1 MISSSTKI
9 RPTNKSN
16 CCPVCGDTK
25 GKCRTIDSEPIVL
38 CGNTAKG
45 DEPSGWSYRKP
56 ASNPLWNVFAPDD
69 GNDSQSWQD
78 KLQERN
84 KHNAERTAAKAQRLA
99 ENPVA
104 GIVDRDNGY
113 RHLLAV
119 LPAKLNVKDQADLA
133 RRGVTPDQ
141 IDQWQ
146 IRSIDQWQRLS
157 EQVPERLA
165 GISEGGRS
173 LSNGCEGYIVPIED
187 PLGRVSG
194 FQICNRRKGDDQ
206 PKYPWF
212 SSRNKRNLNGATSN
226 FANEELPLAVA
237 FPERLDLSK
246 LGQIGLCE
254 GTGVKPRIA
263 ANKIGIPFI
272 GAAGGHFGKET
283 LSDYIK
289 QLEEILS
296 CVNQEDYGEVWLSLS
311 RQQWRNISKYSN
323 STKTATETAASHTL
337 SMKTSPSK
345 AVALN
350 SQQPGSKSD
359 ESTQNGEQHSTNTES
374 GSICDASKKA
384 KPIRAKILIFP
395 DAGSPENPTVMAIAA
410 NTFKICWDLKYKP
423 TVRWWGQFSKPGRD
437 VDELDGSENI
447 RTLAGS
453 QFLSLS
459 NWRSLKKF
467 TPNQTIEGVFC
478 DFPSP
483 EPGQMIAVRAGLG
496 AGKTWRAIEIL
507 KSAELSAIVVTP
519 TNTLGRNF
527 VGRAIAA
534 GLNETYHFQSDMNV
548 ETGEEKETD
557 ASDSKPKAPKKNKS
571 MFGQHGV
578 KTFTLCPDS
587 IVNLDPK
594 ALTNQIVIVDEA
606 MQNWVALLQ
615 RQTAIKGW
623 RTRTRKVLI
632 EILEVCHSVILLDG
646 GLTDKCCE
654 FWSELAPSKD
664 LVKIQHI
671 KTDFESFNISL
682 IEAPGDAE
690 FLANVQTIA
699 LQNVAFRDEP
709 FAILSDSK
717 KDLEAFDRRFAA
729 MGLKGYLLDS
739 STCSEPWAKELI
751 ANPDK
756 FIEES
761 RPDYLLISPVASS
774 GFDCSIR
781 GYFKYAFL
789 LSRGVLAID
798 DLMQHLARI
807 RDPKVKRVI
816 WCPPI
821 GLSGGHPVVNEL
833 TIGECQAAL
842 VKYITDDATLGVGD
856 LSEFSK
862 RMEEIA
868 TQARQQGALIAT
880 DNIERK
886 NLRSYLHEAL
896 LLAGHTVQA
905 GVVTEEDRS
914 ACKAQADT
922 KATIKVE
929 KAQVIHAAE
938 ELTTIEAEALKSK
951 DSLNAEE
958 RAKMSR
964 YRILNDLPGITNSQE
979 WNSTDQVAIS
989 KRVSCEARFKFVND
1003 LLENNLISKARS
1015 WYLWQNPDA
1024 AAAISRDKWAKILDG
1039 GEVKRLKSMELYLDA
1054 LRSCGFEAV
1063 LGLDV
1068 ITNDDP
1074 VLAHFLMNCRKK
1086 ANRLK
1091 LSKTAKSLSD
1101 QNRTLALRNLI
1112 EQLGLV
1118 LIQAEEHDGRSDR
1131 IYKIESE
1138 IPASVM
1144 ASTEAKI
1151 EAKTTQK
1158 TEETD
1163 EKKTGSADAGNPFSE
1178 GVRGATEGHT
1188 DPYKNRRP
1196 SVADVKD
1203 EFIPVENTIETEPD
1217 SPDWM
1222 SEESLQEIRNQ
1233 WNESESDDERETWRQ
1248 IIPAHVLE
1256 AAIAA

>member
-1 MISSSTKI
+1 MISSASKI
-9 RPTNKSN
+9 RPTTKSN
-16 CCPVCGDTK
+16 PCPVCGDVK
-25 GKCRTIDSEPIVL
+25 GKCRTIDSEPIAL

-78 KLQERN
+78 RLEATSKRKAARAEEDNRRN
-84 KHNAERTAAKAQRLA
+84 AQLKPVEQRDREYRAQPKTLSDARYQSLKARGLTDEEIQLAIDNHWLWDFPGHKGFAIAALSLDGLIQGAQIANDSRDPKYVWHSKDQSA
-99 ENPVA
+99 RIPATGENPLFIWIHPDA
-104 GIVDRDNGY
+104 DRT
-113 RHLLAV
+113 
-119 LPAKLNVKDQADLA
+119 KL
-133 RRGVTPDQ
+133 
-141 IDQWQ
+141 
-146 IRSIDQWQRLS
+146 RL
-157 EQVPERLA
+157 
-165 GISEGGRS
+165 I
-173 LSNGCEGYIVPIED
+173 
-187 PLGRVSG
+187 
-194 FQICNRRKGDDQ
+194 
-206 PKYPWF
+206 
-212 SSRNKRNLNGATSN
+212 
-226 FANEELPLAVA
+226 
-237 FPERLDLSK
+237 
-246 LGQIGLCE
+246 LCE
-254 GTGVKPRIA
+254 GALKPLVAALKFWRTGDIQRA
-263 ANKIGIPFI
+263 FI
-272 GAAGGHFGKET
+272 GAAGGHFQVNSLT
-283 LSDYIK
+283 ALIK
-289 QLEEILS
+289 GVGLRSIQL
-296 CVNQEDYGEVWLSLS
+296 
-311 RQQWRNISKYSN
+311 
-323 STKTATETAASHTL
+323 A
-337 SMKTSPSK
+337 
-345 AVALN
+345 
-350 SQQPGSKSD
+350 
-359 ESTQNGEQHSTNTES
+359 
-374 GSICDASKKA
+374 
-384 KPIRAKILIFP
+384 P
-395 DAGSPENPTVMAIAA
+395 DAGAPENPTVMAIAA
-410 NTFKICWDLKYKP
+410 NTFKICWNLGYKP
-423 TVRWWGQFSKPGRD
+423 TVKWWGQYNKPGRD
-437 VDELDGSENI
+437 VDELDGSESI

-467 TPNQTIEGVFC
+467 TPHQTIEGAFC
-478 DFPSP
+478 DFPAP
-483 EPGQMIAVRAGLG
+483 QEGQMIAVRAGLG

-507 KSAELSAIVVTP
+507 KNAELSAIVVTP

-527 VGRAIAA
+527 VGRALAA
-534 GLNETYHFQSDMNV
+534 GLTETYHFQSAMNV
-548 ETGEEKETD
+548 ETDEESNASDSD

-571 MFGQHGV
+571 MFGLDGV

-594 ALTNQIVIVDEA
+594 ALTNQIVIFDES

-623 RTRTRKVLI
+623 RTRTRKVLK

-646 GLTDKCCE
+646 GLTDQCCE

-664 LVKIQHI
+664 LVKIQHV
-671 KTDFESFNISL
+671 KTDFEPFDIKL
-682 IEAPGDAE
+682 IESPGDAE

-739 STCSEPWAKELI
+739 STCSESWAKELI

-756 FIEES
+756 FIEEN

-781 GYFKYAFL
+781 DYFKYAFL

-807 RDPKVKRVI
+807 RDPKVKRVV

-821 GLSGGHPVVNEL
+821 GLSGGHPVVNES

-856 LSEFSK
+856 LSGFSK

-880 DNIERK
+880 SNIERK
-886 NLRSYLHEAL
+886 NLRTYLHEAL
-896 LLAGHTVQA
+896 ILAGHTVKA

-929 KAQVIHAAE
+929 KAQVVHAAE

-979 WNSTDQVAIS
+979 WNATDQVAIS

-1024 AAAISRDKWAKILDG
+1024 AAGISRERWAKILDG
-1039 GEVKRLKSMELYLDA
+1039 GEVKRLKSQELYLDA
-1054 LRSCGFEAV
+1054 LRTCGFEAV
-1063 LGLDV
+1063 LSLDV

-1118 LIQAEEHDGRSDR
+1118 LTKAEEHDGRSDR

-1144 ASTEAKI
+1144 ASIEAKI
-1151 EAKTTQK
+1151 EAKPTQK

-1163 EKKTGSADAGNPFSE
+1163 EKKTGSADAGNPFTAKD
-1178 GVRGATEGHT
+1178 RGATEGHT

-1196 SVADVKD
+1196 SVAVEND

-1222 SEESLQEIRNQ
+1222 SQESLEGIRRQ
-1233 WNESESDDERETWRQ
+1233 WDESESDEEREAWRQ
-1248 IIPAHVLE
+1248 IIPPHVLE

>member
-1 MISSSTKI
+1 
-9 RPTNKSN
+9 
-16 CCPVCGDTK
+16 
-25 GKCRTIDSEPIVL
+25 
-38 CGNTAKG
+38 
-45 DEPSGWSYRKP
+45 
-56 ASNPLWNVFAPDD
+56 
-69 GNDSQSWQD
+69 
-78 KLQERN
+78 
-84 KHNAERTAAKAQRLA
+84 
-99 ENPVA
+99 
-104 GIVDRDNGY
+104 
-113 RHLLAV
+113 
-119 LPAKLNVKDQADLA
+119 
-133 RRGVTPDQ
+133 
-141 IDQWQ
+141 
-146 IRSIDQWQRLS
+146 
-157 EQVPERLA
+157 
-165 GISEGGRS
+165 
-173 LSNGCEGYIVPIED
+173 
-187 PLGRVSG
+187 
-194 FQICNRRKGDDQ
+194 
-206 PKYPWF
+206 
-212 SSRNKRNLNGATSN
+212 
-226 FANEELPLAVA
+226 
-237 FPERLDLSK
+237 
-246 LGQIGLCE
+246 
-254 GTGVKPRIA
+254 
-263 ANKIGIPFI
+263 
-272 GAAGGHFGKET
+272 
-283 LSDYIK
+283 
-289 QLEEILS
+289 
-296 CVNQEDYGEVWLSLS
+296 
-311 RQQWRNISKYSN
+311 
-323 STKTATETAASHTL
+323 
-337 SMKTSPSK
+337 
-345 AVALN
+345 
-350 SQQPGSKSD
+350 
-359 ESTQNGEQHSTNTES
+359 
-374 GSICDASKKA
+374 
-384 KPIRAKILIFP
+384 
-395 DAGSPENPTVMAIAA
+395 
-410 NTFKICWDLKYKP
+410 
-423 TVRWWGQFSKPGRD
+423 
-437 VDELDGSENI
+437 
-447 RTLAGS
+447 
-453 QFLSLS
+453 
-459 NWRSLKKF
+459 
-467 TPNQTIEGVFC
+467 
-478 DFPSP
+478 
-483 EPGQMIAVRAGLG
+483 
-496 AGKTWRAIEIL
+496 
-507 KSAELSAIVVTP
+507 
-519 TNTLGRNF
+519 
-527 VGRAIAA
+527 
-534 GLNETYHFQSDMNV
+534 
-548 ETGEEKETD
+548 
-557 ASDSKPKAPKKNKS
+557 
-571 MFGQHGV
+571 
-578 KTFTLCPDS
+578 
-587 IVNLDPK
+587 
-594 ALTNQIVIVDEA
+594 

-654 FWSELAPSKD
+654 FWSELAPSKE
-664 LVKIQHI
+664 LVKIQHV
-671 KTDFESFNISL
+671 KTDFEPFDIKL
-682 IEAPGDAE
+682 IESPGDSE
-690 FLANVQTIA
+690 FLATVQTIA
-699 LQNVAFRDEP
+699 CQNAALKDEP

-717 KDLEAFDRRFAA
+717 KDLEAFDRRFTA
-729 MGLKGYLLDS
+729 MELKGYLLDS

-756 FIEES
+756 FIEENQ
-761 RPDYLLISPVASS
+761 PDYLLISPVAAT

-781 GYFKYAFL
+781 GYFKHAFL

-964 YRILNDLPGITNSQE
+964 YRILNDLPGIANSQE

-1063 LGLDV
+1063 LGLDA

>member
-1 MISSSTKI
+1 MTLAASKF

-16 CCPVCGDTK
+16 SCPVCGDVK
-25 GKCRTIDSEPIVL
+25 GKCRTIYSEPIVL

-56 ASNPLWNVFAPDD
+56 ASNPLWSVFAPDD
-69 GNDSQSWQD
+69 SNDSQNWQD
-78 KLQERN
+78 KLEERN
-84 KHNAERTAAKAQRLA
+84 KHNAERIAVEAKRLEALKPVEQRDLEYRAQPKTLSEARYQSLKDRGLTDAEIQLAIDNHWLWDFPGHKGFAIAALSLDGLIQGAQIANDSRDPKYVWHSKDQSA
-99 ENPVA
+99 HIPSAGENPLFIWIHPDA
-104 GIVDRDNGY
+104 DRT
-113 RHLLAV
+113 
-119 LPAKLNVKDQADLA
+119 KL
-133 RRGVTPDQ
+133 
-141 IDQWQ
+141 
-146 IRSIDQWQRLS
+146 RL
-157 EQVPERLA
+157 
-165 GISEGGRS
+165 I
-173 LSNGCEGYIVPIED
+173 
-187 PLGRVSG
+187 
-194 FQICNRRKGDDQ
+194 
-206 PKYPWF
+206 
-212 SSRNKRNLNGATSN
+212 
-226 FANEELPLAVA
+226 
-237 FPERLDLSK
+237 
-246 LGQIGLCE
+246 LCE
-254 GTGVKPRIA
+254 GALKPLVAALKFWRTGDIQRA
-263 ANKIGIPFI
+263 FI
-272 GAAGGHFGKET
+272 GAAGGHFQVNSLT
-283 LSDYIK
+283 ALIK
-289 QLEEILS
+289 GVGLRSIQL
-296 CVNQEDYGEVWLSLS
+296 
-311 RQQWRNISKYSN
+311 
-323 STKTATETAASHTL
+323 A
-337 SMKTSPSK
+337 
-345 AVALN
+345 
-350 SQQPGSKSD
+350 
-359 ESTQNGEQHSTNTES
+359 
-374 GSICDASKKA
+374 
-384 KPIRAKILIFP
+384 P

-410 NTFKICWDLKYKP
+410 NTFKICWDLGYKP
-423 TVRWWGQFSKPGRD
+423 TVKWWGQFSKSGRD

-467 TPNQTIEGVFC
+467 TPNQTIEGVYCEF
-478 DFPSP
+478 P
-483 EPGQMIAVRAGLG
+483 EPKLGQMLAVRAGLG

-527 VGRAIAA
+527 VGRALAA
-534 GLNETYHFQSDMNV
+534 GLPETYHFVSDMHV

-594 ALTNQIVIVDEA
+594 ALTNQIVIFDEA

-615 RQTAIKGW
+615 RQTAIKDY
-623 RTRTRKVLI
+623 RSQTIKVLR

-654 FWSELAPSKD
+654 FWSELAPSKE
-664 LVKIQHI
+664 LVKIQHV
-671 KTDFESFNISL
+671 KTDFEPFDIKL
-682 IEAPGDAE
+682 IESAGDCE
-690 FLANVQTIA
+690 FMASVQTIA
-699 LQNVAFRDEP
+699 CTNAALKDEP

-717 KDLEAFDRRFAA
+717 KDLEAFDRRFTAL
-729 MGLKGYLLDS
+729 GLKGYLLDS
-739 STCSEPWAKELI
+739 STCGESWAKELI

-761 RPDYLLISPVASS
+761 RPDYLLISPVAAT

-781 GYFKYAFL
+781 GYFVHAFL

-821 GLSGGHPVVNEL
+821 GLSGGHPIVNEL
-833 TIGECQAAL
+833 TISECQDAL

-856 LSEFSK
+856 LSEYLT

-880 DNIERK
+880 SNIERK
-886 NLRSYLHEAL
+886 NLRTYLHEAL
-896 LLAGHTVQA
+896 LLAGHNVKA
-905 GVVTEEDRS
+905 GVLNLEDKS
-914 ACKAQADT
+914 ATKSQADT
-922 KATIKVE
+922 KAIFKVE
-929 KAQVIHAAE
+929 KAQAVHAAE
-938 ELTTIEAEALKSK
+938 ELTTIEAEELESK
-951 DSLNAEE
+951 TALNAEE
-958 RAKMSR
+958 RARMSR
-964 YRILNDLPGITNSQE
+964 YRILNALPGITNSEE
-979 WNSTDQVAIS
+979 WNATHLEAIS

-1039 GEVKRLKSMELYLDA
+1039 GEIKRLKSQELYLDA

-1063 LGLDV
+1063 LSLDV

-1091 LSKTAKSLSD
+1091 LSRTAKSLSD

-1112 EQLGLV
+1112 ESLGLV
-1118 LIQAEEHDGRSDR
+1118 LTEAEEHDGRSAR

-1144 ASTEAKI
+1144 ASIEAKI

-1178 GVRGATEGHT
+1178 GVRGATEGHA

-1196 SVADVKD
+1196 SVAVEND
-1203 EFIPVENTIETEPD
+1203 EFIPVENPIETEPD
-1217 SPDWM
+1217 SADWM

-1233 WNESESDDERETWRQ
+1233 WAAAESDDERETWRQ
-1248 IIPAHVLE
+1248 IIPPHVLE